1 MNQSETDSGKINS
14 IKEKTARLS
23 IISNTCLVLLKFT
36 VGFAIGS
43 VSIISE
49 AIHSSMDLLAAVIAF
64 FSVRKSAEPPDA
76 GHSFGHGKFEDISG
90 LVEAVLIFI
99 AAILIIREA
108 VMKLLSSE
116 PENSL
121 LDSPD
126 LLYAGIAV
134 MAISAIANWYVSRT
148 LMKVAAETGSIALE
162 ADAWHLRTDVY
173 TSLGVFAGLILIR
186 LTGITI
192 FDPLFAI
199 GVAVV
204 IMKAAYSLTIKSFS
218 DLIDH
223 SIPAIDEQR
232 IKEVIC
238 EHSSDYAGFHDL
250 RTRRSGPEIFIE
262 FHLVVPGD
270 VSVTQSHDLADH
282 LESDLIV
289 EFPRAHITI
298 HIEPCN
304 KGCTRCGPYC
314 TYYEKNPVC
323 GTGHGHQSDFPTRPV
338 RFLSEQARLHTTS
351 MDIFSIVL
359 IIAGLCLFETIIKY
373 RQCNHQCRSPLDHGD
388 EGPPVVP
395 CLRADLCGFCR
406 PGCASLAHRLDVH
419 AFPRTGRGTD
429 RNILKRSGRPR
440 CDRISRPRS
449 C

>member
-1 MNQSETDSGKINS
+1 MTSQSAKEDLSS

-23 IISNTCLVLLKFT
+23 VISNSGLVLLKFT

-49 AIHSSMDLLAAVIAF
+49 AIHSSMDLLAAIIAF

-108 VMKLLSSE
+108 AMKLMS
-116 PENSL
+116 PEHEQIL
-121 LDSPD
+121 LKTPD

-134 MAISAIANWYVSRT
+134 MAISAAANWYVSQR
-148 LMKVAAETGSIALE
+148 LMKVATESGSIALE

-186 LTGITI
+186 LTGITL

-199 GVAVV
+199 GVALV
-204 IMKAAYSLTIKSFS
+204 IIKAAYELTVKSFS

-223 SIPAIDEQR
+223 SIPERDEKR
-232 IKEVIC
+232 IREVIC

-250 RTRRSGPEIFIE
+250 RTRRSGPEVFIE
-262 FHLVVPGD
+262 FHLVVPGTI
-270 VSVTQSHDLADH
+270 SVTQSHDLADH
-282 LESDLIV
+282 LEADLIV

-298 HIEPCN
+298 HIEPCFE
-304 KGCTRCGPYC
+304 GCIRCGPYC
-314 TYYEKNPVC
+314 TFYEKNPVC
-323 GTGHGHQSDFPTRPV
+323 GRDS
-338 RFLSEQARLHTTS
+338 
-351 MDIFSIVL
+351 
-359 IIAGLCLFETIIKY
+359 
-373 RQCNHQCRSPLDHGD
+373 
-388 EGPPVVP
+388 GPE
-395 CLRADLCGFCR
+395 
-406 PGCASLAHRLDVH
+406 
-419 AFPRTGRGTD
+419 
-429 RNILKRSGRPR
+429 
-440 CDRISRPRS
+440 
-449 C
+449 